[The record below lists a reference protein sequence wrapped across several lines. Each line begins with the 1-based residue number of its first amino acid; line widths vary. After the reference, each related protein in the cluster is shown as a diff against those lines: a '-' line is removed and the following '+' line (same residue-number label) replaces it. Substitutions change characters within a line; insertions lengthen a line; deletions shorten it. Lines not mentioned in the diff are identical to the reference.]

1 MHYAPT
7 MEFAKITPAKKQF
20 DRFEMKE
27 LIEQKNKE
35 HIIKLVDDILESSPF
50 LLKKYTRS
58 DIEIVASYHNEISS
72 KYNIHQFITI
82 GFFTLITL
90 LYGKKIDELD
100 SDGIIGSIL
109 QSDYLTELNKIYY
122 IKQRIEFLEG
132 QGVIH
137 DQFEESHG
145 SK

>member
-1 MHYAPT
+1 M
-7 MEFAKITPAKKQF
+7 
-20 DRFEMKE
+20 
-27 LIEQKNKE
+27 
-35 HIIKLVDDILESSPF
+35 
-50 LLKKYTRS
+50 
-58 DIEIVASYHNEISS
+58 ASYHNEISS

-82 GFFTLITL
+82 GFFTLVTL
-90 LYGKKIDELD
+90 LYGKTIDELD
-100 SDGIIGSIL
+100 SGGIINSIL